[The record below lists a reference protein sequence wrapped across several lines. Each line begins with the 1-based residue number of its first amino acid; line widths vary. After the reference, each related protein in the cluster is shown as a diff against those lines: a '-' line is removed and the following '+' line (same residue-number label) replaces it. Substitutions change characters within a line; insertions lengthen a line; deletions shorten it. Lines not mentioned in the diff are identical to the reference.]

1 MISAATFEE
10 LADYAARGRIG
21 SVVDLR
27 CDNLYPEAETEVLLE
42 WESEMGGV
50 LEIAGADR
58 TAVPAA
64 GRRRIGVGAE
74 PLIVRL
80 TADGESAELL
90 IQPRIFV
97 PSAELRVPERIVL
110 GTVSRI
116 AWHSDA
122 EACTLRVMDE
132 EGMQEHASGP
142 AGGIDIVPQRLG
154 ELRIELDAIG
164 RHAHLS
170 PLLGIEKLSKTIR
183 VVAPPVTISLD
194 ASEKTALIGDEASFS
209 WTVEGSLAVR
219 IEAPERGEAYPALS
233 VGTLV
238 VEAGNQP
245 ERFRLVATGLDGV
258 EKSAE
263 FRLVPRLLNIAH
275 MPFDLDALNLP
286 WE

>member
-1 MISAATFEE
+1 MVSAATFEE

-21 SVVDLR
+21 SVLNLR
-27 CDNLYPEAETEVLLE
+27 CDKLYPEAETEVVLE

-50 LEIAGADR
+50 LEIVGADR
-58 TAVPAA
+58 IAVPAA

-74 PLIVRL
+74 PITVLL
-80 TADGESAELL
+80 TAGEERAELL

-97 PSAELRVPERIVL
+97 PSAELLVPDRIVL
-110 GTVSRI
+110 GAVSRI

-122 EACTLRVMDE
+122 ETCTLRVIGDE
-132 EGMQEHASGP
+132 GAHQHAVGP
-142 AGGIDIVPQRLG
+142 AGGINIEPQHLG

-170 PLLGIEKLSKTIR
+170 QLLGIEKLSKTIQ

-209 WTVEGSLAVR
+209 WTIEGSREVR
-219 IEAPERGEAYPALS
+219 IEALERGEAYPAQPA
-233 VGTLV
+233 GTLF
-238 VEAGNQP
+238 VEAGSQP
-245 ERFRLVATGLDGV
+245 EHFRVVATGFDGG
-258 EKSAE
+258 ETTAE
-263 FRLVPRLLNIAH
+263 FRLVPCLLNIAH
-275 MPFDLDALNLP
+275 LSFDLDALKLP

>member
-27 CDNLYPEAETEVLLE
+27 CDNLYPEAETEVVLE
-42 WESEMGGV
+42 WESEMAGV

-58 TAVPAA
+58 IAVPAA

-74 PLIVRL
+74 PITVRL
-80 TADGESAELL
+80 TAGGESAELL

-97 PSAELRVPERIVL
+97 PSAELRVAERIVL
-110 GTVSRI
+110 GAVSRI

-122 EACTLRVMDE
+122 DACTLRVMGE
-132 EGMQEHASGP
+132 EGTQEHASGP

-170 PLLGIEKLSKTIR
+170 PLLGIEKLSKTIQ

-209 WTVEGSLAVR
+209 WTVEGSRAVR
-219 IEAPERGEAYPALS
+219 IEAPERGEAYPAQS
-233 VGTLV
+233 AGTLV
-238 VEAGNQP
+238 VEAGSQP
-245 ERFRLVATGLDGV
+245 ERFRLVATSLDGV

-275 MPFDLDALNLP
+275 LPFDLDALNLP